1 MPGFHGAERAE
12 RVGMDAVAIPRSA
25 RRGLATRLSTGHVVM
40 IVAGLLGV
48 VLTLSVLRGADD
60 RRQILVAAKDLVPG
74 AVIDAQSVRVER
86 IDASRGVLASTYAPD
101 DLDALR
107 GRVATAAIAKGALV
121 TRGAVRPREAGAA
134 SRSMSFPLAKA
145 RAMAGA
151 LETGDRVDVLAVQHD
166 GAQAGYVMTD
176 VEVLDVDGAGGG
188 PLGAPDELTV
198 TLAVDA
204 EAAVRLAAALEGGT
218 VTLVRSTGA
227 APPADA
233 TRLAAPAPST
243 EVGNGG

>member
-1 MPGFHGAERAE
+1 
-12 RVGMDAVAIPRSA
+12 
-25 RRGLATRLSTGHVVM
+25 M

-60 RRQILVAAKDLVPG
+60 RREILVAAKDLVPG

-86 IDASRGVLASTYAPD
+86 IDASRSVLASTYAPD
-101 DLDALR
+101 DLDALE
-107 GRVATAAIAKGALV
+107 GRVATAAIEKGTLV

-145 RAMAGA
+145 RAMGGA
-151 LETGDRVDVLAVQHD
+151 LDTGDRVDVLTVQHD
-166 GAQAGYVMTD
+166 GSQAGYVMTD
-176 VEVLDVDGAGGG
+176 VEVLDIDGASGG

-204 EAAVRLAAALEGGT
+204 DAAVRLAAALEGGT

-227 APPADA
+227 APDASAAQLASPAPDGQ
-233 TRLAAPAPST
+233 AAPS
-243 EVGNGG
+243 GKGGGGG